1 MNKYTLVSQKTL
13 SELCVKHEATI
24 EELTRES
31 SELAAKVERL
41 EKVPYTQTRED
52 FNASWGLDG
61 LPADKQKIVNA
72 AWDRAEWLFNQKAN
86 ELAAQ
91 VERLR
96 GAASGAKDMLIECA
110 NQFRAIGNQDGH
122 GNFADK
128 HAMYVDRVL
137 SETPTQSLEASKRL
151 WKETLAVHCYEYS
164 FLADDRA
171 VEQSILV
178 SEVLSFEP

>member
-1 MNKYTLVSQKTL
+1 MKELQSAVRQYQHNDCSGLVMGYDEAETNRVV
-13 SELCVKHEATI
+13 SELLQERN
-24 EELTRES
+24 ELS
-31 SELAAKVERL
+31 AKVERL
-41 EKVPYTQTRED
+41 Q
-52 FNASWGLDG
+52 
-61 LPADKQKIVNA
+61 
-72 AWDRAEWLFNQKAN
+72 
-86 ELAAQ
+86 
-91 VERLR
+91 

-110 NQFRAIGNQDGH
+110 NQFRAIGYQDGH

-137 SETPTQSLEASKRL
+137 SETPTQSLEAVKRS

-164 FLADDRA
+164 FLSDDRA

>member
-1 MNKYTLVSQKTL
+1 MKELKDALRQYRHNDRIGLVMAYDK
-13 SELCVKHEATI
+13 SEAESVVSDL
-24 EELTRES
+24 LRE
-31 SELAAKVERL
+31 R
-41 EKVPYTQTRED
+41 
-52 FNASWGLDG
+52 
-61 LPADKQKIVNA
+61 
-72 AWDRAEWLFNQKAN
+72 N

-137 SETPTQSLEASKRL
+137 SETTTQSLEASKRL